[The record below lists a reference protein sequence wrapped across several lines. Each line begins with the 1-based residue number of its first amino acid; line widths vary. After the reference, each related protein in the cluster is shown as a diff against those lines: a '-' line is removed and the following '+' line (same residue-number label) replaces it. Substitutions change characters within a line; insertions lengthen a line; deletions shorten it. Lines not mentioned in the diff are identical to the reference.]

1 MWFCLW
7 LCILQQHCHW
17 VNLMLAVKSDS
28 IRTQFVPNVHQ
39 SSHCHY
45 QSVSTRIC
53 LGKALKMF
61 YKAITVRDMNKS
73 SILRIVCKWT
83 AFKNVHYPPSPH
95 LRSHR
100 NVVNDVIKCVKQQL
114 KFPPHNLKMIPTGLC
129 FIKDAKNPLHFRWTQ
144 FTVLI
149 SFYISR
155 KIPAICL
162 QLLSLYIFLE

>member
-1 MWFCLW
+1 MFRKGSKNV
-7 LCILQQHCHW
+7 LQSHYS
-17 VNLMLAVKSDS
+17 KS
-28 IRTQFVPNVHQ
+28 
-39 SSHCHY
+39 
-45 QSVSTRIC
+45 
-53 LGKALKMF
+53 
-61 YKAITVRDMNKS
+61 MNKS

-129 FIKDAKNPLHFRWTQ
+129 FIKDVKNPLHFRWTQ

-162 QLLSLYIFLE
+162 QLLSLYITSQTVGILQNKVTCLSFCLYVLPRNQIFF